1 MQINNL
7 RVESNLLSRRAMAQT
22 ITEQPQL
29 ATSIEDHLDRLLAF
43 EATTLPVISLYLNT
57 QADKHGRDQFEQ
69 FIRRELMGRAR
80 TYAAGS
86 PERES
91 FDMDVEKIQEYL
103 KSELKPSAN
112 GVAIFACSGV
122 GLFEPIQL
130 NAPVEENRLYVY
142 TQPHLYHL
150 ARLDDEYPRYAAL
163 VSDANFAR
171 IFVFGLGETI
181 DIEQVTGKKM
191 HRVKVGGWS
200 QARYQRRVQNAHQ
213 SHAKE
218 VIDTLGRIVRS
229 EGIKHV
235 MMAGDPQITPVLRDH
250 MPKELADK
258 IVDVLKL
265 DLKARDQEVFQA
277 TLERMREEDAKT
289 DVQKVERLFR
299 EYRAR
304 GLAVVGP
311 QDTLEAL
318 ANGQVDELLLST
330 ALEQSH
336 TEEQHVEAIL
346 APEAPDSAGSTE
358 SDEPRPVLLPDL
370 LVTKAKQTD
379 AQVTFIQDATLLSD
393 VDGVGAFLRWRT

>member
-1 MQINNL
+1 
-7 RVESNLLSRRAMAQT
+7 MAQT
-22 ITEQPQL
+22 TTDEPQL
-29 ATSIEDHLDRLLAF
+29 ATSIEEHLDLLLAF

-57 QADKHGRDQFEQ
+57 QAGKHGRDEFEQ
-69 FIRRELMGRAR
+69 FIKRELIGRAR
-80 TYAAGS
+80 TYPASS

-91 FDMDVEKIQEYL
+91 FDADVKKIQDYL
-103 KSELKPSAN
+103 ESELKPSAN
-112 GVAIFACSGV
+112 GAAIFACSGV
-122 GLFEPIQL
+122 GLFEAIQL

-163 VSDANFAR
+163 LTDANSAR

-181 DIEQVTGKKM
+181 DTEQVTGKKVQ
-191 HRVKVGGWS
+191 RVKVGGWS

-213 SHAKE
+213 NHAKE
-218 VIDTLGRIVRS
+218 VIDTLGKIVRS

-235 MMAGDPQITPVLRDH
+235 VIAGDPQIIAVLRDE

-258 IVDVLKL
+258 VVDVLKL
-265 DLKARDQEVFQA
+265 DLKASDQQVFQA
-277 TLERMREEDAKT
+277 TLDRMREEDTKT
-289 DVQKVERLFR
+289 DAEKVERLFR

-330 ALEQSH
+330 VLEQSH
-336 TEEQHVEAIL
+336 AEEEPVEAIL
-346 APEAPDSAGSTE
+346 APEAPDSSGSTE
-358 SDEPRPVLLPDL
+358 SDEPRPVLLADL

-379 AQVTFIQDATLLSD
+379 AQVSFIQDAALLAD
-393 VDGVGAFLRWRT
+393 VDGVGAFLRWRA